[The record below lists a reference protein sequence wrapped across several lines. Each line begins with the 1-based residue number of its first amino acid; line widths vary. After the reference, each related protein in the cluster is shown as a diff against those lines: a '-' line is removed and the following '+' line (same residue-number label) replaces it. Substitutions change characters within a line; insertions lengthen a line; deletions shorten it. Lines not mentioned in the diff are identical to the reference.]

1 MARTRKHWTDQ
12 EKQKLA
18 EVYPNMKAI
27 EVAKILRRSLPS
39 IYGMVDLMGISK
51 SENFKKSE
59 QSGRI
64 LKGQKT
70 GSSHRFKKGHQ
81 PFNKGKKIEDFMS
94 EETIK
99 KFKSNSYKKGQMPH
113 NTLYD
118 GCITQRNWTDGNTY
132 KMIRTS
138 LSKWEFL
145 HVHIWKQQN
154 GEVPKGKI
162 IVFDD
167 NDRNNFAIENLK
179 AITRKELAERA
190 RQTDGMIASYL
201 SGKNE
206 KTKAELLKHKE
217 ILALKRQLIN
227 LKKEIN
233 GKL

>member
-1 MARTRKHWTDQ
+1 
-12 EKQKLA
+12 
-18 EVYPNMKAI
+18 
-27 EVAKILRRSLPS
+27 
-39 IYGMVDLMGISK
+39 
-51 SENFKKSE
+51 
-59 QSGRI
+59 
-64 LKGQKT
+64 
-70 GSSHRFKKGHQ
+70 
-81 PFNKGKKIEDFMS
+81 
-94 EETIK
+94 
-99 KFKSNSYKKGQMPH
+99 
-113 NTLYD
+113 
-118 GCITQRNWTDGNTY
+118 
-132 KMIRTS
+132 MIRTS
-138 LSKWEFL
+138 LGVWEML
-145 HVHIWKQQN
+145 HVHIWTHHH